1 MKSCS
6 PELSSGEL
14 WVSDARWKWIIH
26 FWNELH
32 TCGNPGATTW
42 EVLESLEKEVMECLY
57 RRSPPDI
64 EGAASI
70 TAKAGHLIAGFI
82 DL

>member
-6 PELSSGEL
+6 PELSPDEL
-14 WVSDARWKWIIH
+14 WVLDARWKWIIH

-32 TCGNPGATTW
+32 TCGDPGATTW
-42 EVLESLEKEVMECLY
+42 EVLESLEMEVMECLY
-57 RRSPPDI
+57 RRSPPDTVRA
-64 EGAASI
+64 ESLTAQAAL
-70 TAKAGHLIAGFI
+70 LIDGFI